1 MKRTLAL
8 SLLVFAACQQERYEP
23 PAPTPV
29 RVEALQRTDFA
40 PAITLAG
47 TVRAAQT
54 VPLTATQR
62 GTVTLAPRFANGL
75 RTGESV
81 RAGELIATIANDQVA
96 FSRTQARLQMEAA
109 LASHEL
115 MERSFRDGVV
125 SRADWTASSLRAQL
139 ARETYAAAQREA
151 GQLAITAPIAGHLV
165 VRTSVASG
173 AKLDAGV
180 VLADVAA
187 GGAPLVESAVAA
199 SDREL
204 LRPGQTVQLEG
215 PGGWK
220 GSGRITE
227 VAGVIDDAG
236 TARVVASIDVGRG
249 FSDVGRGFS
258 PPIPGTGVDLHVE
271 LDRRADVLTVPDD
284 AIVAGAEGPAVF
296 VLATNDGMQRA
307 YRVKRAD
314 VETGGRA
321 NGRVEVKSGVRDGD
335 RVVVSG
341 ADALSDD
348 SLVVE
353 TK

>member
-1 MKRTLAL
+1 MRRTLAL
-8 SLLVFAACQQERYEP
+8 SLLLLAACAPERYEP
-23 PAPTPV
+23 PVPTPV
-29 RVEALQRTDFA
+29 RVEALQRGDFA
-40 PAITLAG
+40 PEITLAG
-47 TVRAAQT
+47 TVHASQT

-62 GTVTLAPRFANGL
+62 GAITLAPRFANGL

-81 RAGELIATIANDQVA
+81 RAGELIATIANDHVA
-96 FSRTQARLQMEAA
+96 SARTQARLQMDAA
-109 LASHEL
+109 ASKHEL
-115 MERSFRDGVV
+115 LERSFREGIV
-125 SRADWTASSLRAQL
+125 SRAELSTSELTVML

-151 GQLAITAPIAGHLV
+151 GELRITAPVAGRLV
-165 VRTSVASG
+165 VRNSVASG
-173 AKLDAGV
+173 ARLDAGII
-180 VLADVAA
+180 LGDIAA

-199 SDREL
+199 ADREL
-204 LRPGQTVQLEG
+204 LRPGQTVRLEG

-220 GSGRITE
+220 GRGRITE
-227 VAGVIDDAG
+227 VASVIDAAG
-236 TARVVASIDVGRG
+236 TARVVTSIDDAVA
-249 FSDVGRGFS
+249 
-258 PPIPGTGVDLHVE
+258 PAPGTGVDLHVE

-296 VLATNDGMQRA
+296 VLALNDGMQRA

-321 NGRVEVKSGVRDGD
+321 NGRVEVKGGVRDGD

-348 SLVVE
+348 ALVME